1 MPTVWIFHYLRGPG
15 VVRMTSHGIIQPNPA
30 LYDLESWRPRHVL
43 AHETGQ
49 EVRESVSVAAGKKSV
64 LGSDWRNI

>member
-1 MPTVWIFHYLRGPG
+1 
-15 VVRMTSHGIIQPNPA
+15 MTSHGIIQPNPA

-49 EVRESVSVAAGKKSV
+49 EVGESLLTDEVVT
-64 LGSDWRNI
+64 RNRA

>member
-1 MPTVWIFHYLRGPG
+1 
-15 VVRMTSHGIIQPNPA
+15 MTSHGIIQPNPA

-49 EVRESVSVAAGKKSV
+49 EVRESVSVAARKKSV
-64 LGSDWRNI
+64 LGSDRRNI